1 MAVGPLGEF
10 SQFRCIG
17 EPMRFFVA
25 FLSSPARPYTEFY
38 IVNRLGYAIL
48 GLAFNRGSF
57 DIILPAALIC
67 LCAKY
72 TSIIVTCQELS
83 VGIPKI
89 F

>member
-1 MAVGPLGEF
+1 MFMELRLLATTVPPSLAVGPLGEF
-10 SQFRCIG
+10 SQFLC
-17 EPMRFFVA
+17 
-25 FLSSPARPYTEFY
+25 